1 MWQSFACSSKWD
13 MENWC
18 RSAFFS
24 RAMSVCSVW
33 ALFQRIVNSS
43 IWWTS
48 ALDNALRRR
57 DGAKSVALTQICK
70 LDGRTT
76 SEVQTAKLSCAA
88 RAPWCSELSWVGLR
102 LERLGFALVTLTI
115 TRVRN
120 LCDMFRECCVYKLVV
135 SHLRKLKNAIC
146 AQNWPNKSQTARSL
160 TITQPPFLFVCFL
173 GTSLPDPV
181 LTSFKFR
188 PLCTGTVAKSVNAPS
203 LANWTAEMQI

>member
-1 MWQSFACSSKWD
+1 M
-13 MENWC
+13 N
-18 RSAFFS
+18 
-24 RAMSVCSVW
+24 
-33 ALFQRIVNSS
+33 
-43 IWWTS
+43 
-48 ALDNALRRR
+48 
-57 DGAKSVALTQICK
+57 
-70 LDGRTT
+70 
-76 SEVQTAKLSCAA
+76 
-88 RAPWCSELSWVGLR
+88 WVGLR

-203 LANWTAEMQI
+203 LANWTAEMQIKLQVASGESESCIVDQESHIRVRTRRLRRTMTPRTSVLLLLLLFHAHVSNAYSNYGFGRLASQICRVVHCAVTAIQ